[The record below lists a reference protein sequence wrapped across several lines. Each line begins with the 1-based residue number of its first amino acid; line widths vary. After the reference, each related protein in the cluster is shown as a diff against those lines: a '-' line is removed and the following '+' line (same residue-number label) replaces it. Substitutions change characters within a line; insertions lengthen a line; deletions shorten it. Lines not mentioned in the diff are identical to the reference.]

1 MVNGWP
7 FSQLYQFRLISA
19 IGNPTLFHVFSL
31 FFSIVH
37 WIVHVFW
44 GRRTRSLCLASAEF
58 CALYKKKKHENCT
71 RSNVAIFRCRPT
83 TYYMSDRYVCVC
95 ETCLQQNIQIGNFRG
110 LFSSVFFFWFMNVS
124 TFISL
129 LARSMTDGC
138 GEVTRRKKNT

>member
-58 CALYKKKKHENCT
+58 CALYKKKNMKIVPDRTLRFFGVDPQHT
-71 RSNVAIFRCRPT
+71 IWAIGMC
-83 TYYMSDRYVCVC
+83 VCVKLVC
-95 ETCLQQNIQIGNFRG
+95 NKIFKLEIFVDFFHQ
-110 LFSSVFFFWFMNVS
+110 FFFFDLWMFPH
-124 TFISL
+124 L
-129 LARSMTDGC
+129 L
-138 GEVTRRKKNT
+138 VY